1 MNTLADLGERLV
13 YHRWQDDLSLYILPR
28 PGFVRKYAS
37 LTAGFGSVDVQFE
50 APDGSTR
57 TVPAG
62 VAHFLEHKMFEDPES
77 PVLDRFARLGA
88 SANAYTSYEV
98 TSYLFSCADSF
109 WEALDLLLGFVQEA
123 RFTPAGVEKEK
134 PIIEQEIRMGL
145 DSPHRT
151 VVHNLRQLLF
161 RRHPVREDVAGSL
174 ESLRQITFEDLEL
187 CYRAFYHPSNL
198 VLFVAG
204 DLDPRQVLDHVDR
217 HVAGRR
223 AGPAPGYRRLGVVDD
238 PPTGDGGR
246 AEGGLGRVEKRM
258 AVGVPL
264 LALGFRDAG
273 FPGGGDLRNRLAGE
287 LALEVVFGRGSEL
300 FHDLYREGLIDDS
313 FAASY
318 ASGRDWAFTVFMGRT
333 PDPAR
338 LADRLREGLEAGRR
352 TWREEDVV
360 RCRRAAVGQFVSL
373 FDSLEAPA
381 YLLPE
386 LHFYGL
392 SLDDYYRTLQALDA
406 GDVGA
411 YLDRALAPEMAA
423 TSVVLPL

>member
-1 MNTLADLGERLV
+1 MNTLADLGEKLIH
-13 YHRWQDDLSLYILPR
+13 HRWEDDLGVYILPR
-28 PGFVRKYAS
+28 PGFVRRYAS
-37 LTAGFGSVDVQFE
+37 LTAGFGSVDLHF
-50 APDGSTR
+50 ASPDGRTR

-62 VAHFLEHKMFEDPES
+62 VAHFLEHKMFEDPDS

-151 VVHNLRQLLF
+151 IVQNLRQLLF
-161 RRHPVREDVAGSL
+161 GRHPVREDVAGSL
-174 ESLRQITFEDLEL
+174 ESLRQISFDDLEL

-198 VLFVAG
+198 VLYVAG
-204 DLDPRQVLDHVDR
+204 DLEPGQVLEHVDR
-217 HVAGRR
+217 HIAGRR
-223 AGPAPGYRRLGVVDD
+223 PGPAPGYRRLGVTDD
-238 PPTGDGGR
+238 PRAGNGDQPTGGFGH
-246 AEGGLGRVEKRM
+246 VEKRM
-258 AVGVPL
+258 AVAVPL
-264 LALGFRDAG
+264 LALGFRDAA
-273 FPGGGDLRNRLAGE
+273 FPGGGDMRGRLAGE

-300 FHDLYREGLIDDS
+300 FHRLYQEGLIDDS

-333 PDPAR
+333 PDPGR
-338 LADRLREGLEAGRR
+338 LADHLREGLAAARR
-352 TWREEDVV
+352 NWREEDVL

-373 FDSLEAPA
+373 FDSPEAPA

-392 SLDDYYRTLQALDA
+392 SLDDYYRTLQVLDA
-406 GDVGA
+406 GDVA
-411 YLDRALAPEMAA
+411 TYLDRALAPEMAG
-423 TSVVLPL
+423 TSTVLPM